1 MASALGGARRD
12 FERKFGKRIDAL
24 KARAEANLAAAVIV
38 GAQVLDDGLET
49 SITDTGLQRELT
61 RYGGLP
67 GRHDTGQMVSR
78 IRTNARYPE
87 RGGGM
92 TFMAFGWFAGDFI
105 PYFKAQ
111 DIGDK
116 PYSERNNP
124 GGGIP
129 GAEVL
134 HTHEGE
140 IGPAPRHAI
149 EELRARMRAMR

>member
-1 MASALGGARRD
+1 MVVANARRD
-12 FERKFGKRIDAL
+12 FEAKFGKRIKAL
-24 KARAEANLAAAVIV
+24 KDRAEANLAAAVIV
-38 GAQVLDDGLET
+38 GARVLDDGLES

-87 RGGGM
+87 RGNGH

-111 DIGDK
+111 DQGDK
-116 PYSERNNP
+116 PYSERNQP

-134 HTHEGE
+134 FTHDKA

-149 EELRARMRAMR
+149 EEMRSRMRAMR